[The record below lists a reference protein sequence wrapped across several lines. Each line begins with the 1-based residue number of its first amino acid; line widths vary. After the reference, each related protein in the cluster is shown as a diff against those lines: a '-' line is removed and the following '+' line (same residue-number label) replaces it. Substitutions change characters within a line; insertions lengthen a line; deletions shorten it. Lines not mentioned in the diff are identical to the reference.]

1 MSKAMWAM
9 IIVPLPSGTF
19 TNTNISISDTP
30 VTMSGM
36 VMGMLEMVASRLN
49 QPFFMEYMPM
59 APSVPMM
66 TDAMVAITA
75 TDSVTFSASM
85 MIWSWKSLAY
95 QSSVKPVHSARETLA
110 LKDRP
115 NITRIGR
122 YRKASTRAR

>member
-1 MSKAMWAM
+1 M
-9 IIVPLPSGTF
+9 
-19 TNTNISISDTP
+19 
-30 VTMSGM
+30 
-36 VMGMLEMVASRLN
+36 
-49 QPFFMEYMPM
+49 
-59 APSVPMM
+59 
-66 TDAMVAITA
+66 AITA

-85 MIWSWKSLAY
+85 MVWLWKSFAY